1 MKIELEVDNLESLT
15 TALNNAIVSY
25 NDIRNAVFFGC
36 AVDKKWDPLIGN
48 NFDNLTTK
56 FDERLVILHNIYKQL
71 ITKEQ
76 NLGGETVS
84 TGC

>member
-1 MKIELEVDNLESLT
+1 MKIELEVDNLELLT

-25 NDIRNAVFFGC
+25 NDIRSAVWFGWKEK
-36 AVDKKWDPLIGN
+36 KKWDPLIGN

-56 FDERLVILHNIYKQL
+56 FDERLSVLHDVYKQL
-71 ITKEQ
+71 TI
-76 NLGGETVS
+76 LGGDTVS